1 MSRFGPK
8 HKRTGLPTVGFV
20 SAHVR
25 RYYDQ
30 RAEFIL
36 ILSDRW
42 EGLLKDLPFD
52 LNRPVIVNAIFQGVW
67 KKSENWPRFDYG
79 HGTKEFFF
87 RFRDVLF
94 KQDDKVAMIL
104 SQTRY
109 QNKRSEWEFTIE
121 EMGGSKFAKMIR
133 DSIPKLGQGGMQCES
148 PGSPGGDRSAEYE

>member
-1 MSRFGPK
+1 MSKFGPK
-8 HKRTGLPTVGFV
+8 HKRTGLPTVDFV
-20 SAHVR
+20 RAHVR

-36 ILSDRW
+36 ILSDHW
-42 EGLLKDLPFD
+42 KETLKDLPFD
-52 LNRPVIVNAIFQGVW
+52 LSRPVFVNGIFQGVY
-67 KKSENWPRFDYG
+67 KKAKDWPRFYSSG
-79 HGTKEFFF
+79 PKEFFF

-121 EMGGSKFAKMIR
+121 EMGGSKFAEMIR
-133 DSIPKLGQGGMQCES
+133 NSIPKLTQGGMQSET
-148 PGSPGGDRSAEYE
+148 PGLPGGDRSAEYE